1 VASASLS
8 FTNSLAFSETV
19 STASVAIVLVSVAI
33 SSTFSVAIAVF
44 SFTDSTAFSL
54 CSVTVSLA

>member
-1 VASASLS
+1 VASASPS

-33 SSTFSVAIAVF
+33 SSTFSAMAVF
-44 SFTDSTAFSL
+44 SFTAFSL

>member
-1 VASASLS
+1 VSASPS

-33 SSTFSVAIAVF
+33 SSTFLWLWQYF
-44 SFTDSTAFSL
+44 LSTAFSL